1 MTNTVLF
8 MDDASKFIGDLD
20 KAAAEKLAL
29 SMISLLR
36 KIKKKNNK
44 ISINL
49 NVPIGQYPISDN
61 WVLQNILGG
70 NGYREEWD
78 FIRTLNSRSP
88 ISSEIEELIVQ
99 QLDDKD
105 FRTANGNKKSIALAY
120 ASLLDSA
127 TISYELA
134 SDWSESMVNVICDTL
149 EDDGE
154 ISSLN
159 YSVKNIS
166 LPDHVITH
174 EEWLKSLGLVDNPS
188 VEDFW
193 NERNDRFPMLR
204 FLERTKKD
212 LLDLYG
218 ASVPYT
224 QAINAILSLSQDCEN
239 WDSDKAWPD
248 FSMYATNESET
259 RRKLC
264 WLKDDADGENKCFGW
279 HVRFTGSFAGRIH
292 FFVDPKSRK
301 IIIGY
306 IGKKLSKSI

>member
-159 YSVKNIS
+159 YSVKKYI
-166 LPDHVITH
+166 
-174 EEWLKSLGLVDNPS
+174 
-188 VEDFW
+188 
-193 NERNDRFPMLR
+193 
-204 FLERTKKD
+204 
-212 LLDLYG
+212 
-218 ASVPYT
+218 
-224 QAINAILSLSQDCEN
+224 
-239 WDSDKAWPD
+239 
-248 FSMYATNESET
+248 
-259 RRKLC
+259 
-264 WLKDDADGENKCFGW
+264 
-279 HVRFTGSFAGRIH
+279 FA
-292 FFVDPKSRK
+292 
-301 IIIGY
+301 
-306 IGKKLSKSI
+306 

>member
-1 MTNTVLF
+1 
-8 MDDASKFIGDLD
+8 
-20 KAAAEKLAL
+20 
-29 SMISLLR
+29 
-36 KIKKKNNK
+36 
-44 ISINL
+44 
-49 NVPIGQYPISDN
+49 IGQYPISDN

-174 EEWLKSLGLVDNPS
+174 EE
-188 VEDFW
+188 
-193 NERNDRFPMLR
+193 
-204 FLERTKKD
+204 
-212 LLDLYG
+212 
-218 ASVPYT
+218 
-224 QAINAILSLSQDCEN
+224 
-239 WDSDKAWPD
+239 
-248 FSMYATNESET
+248 
-259 RRKLC
+259 
-264 WLKDDADGENKCFGW
+264 
-279 HVRFTGSFAGRIH
+279 
-292 FFVDPKSRK
+292 
-301 IIIGY
+301 
-306 IGKKLSKSI
+306 